1 MSVELNNLHTA
12 IWIYDIDHPAILWA
26 NKAGLK
32 LWHSDSL
39 EELLQRDLKTDQS
52 TAVKES
58 LLQYQKAFKQG
69 EVIQENWVFTPKG
82 IEVQAFCQFSGI
94 ELEDG
99 RMAMLVEATT
109 HNNSYT
115 ELGSTTILSTYSTS
129 GEFISGNPPFLK
141 VFGGPPKS
149 LNQLIHEAS
158 LLTRLLQSLSKEQTF
173 EEDVLIDTLSGR
185 VWFRLMA
192 DKSFH
197 DSKPT
202 ILLHLYNIHER
213 KTLEESFRKQAWT
226 DPLTGLLNRRGL
238 STNLEQ
244 NILQQQAFTLFYIDL
259 DGFKMVNDSLGH
271 GLGDDVLIEVCN
283 RLQQECLPSEILC
296 RFGGDEFILITYPE
310 ESNESTAER
319 CSKLLKSLSE
329 TYKTLEG
336 RSLALSASI
345 GISDYPKD
353 GESMDRII
361 TCADAAMYHAKKTGK
376 KRWVEYQKDME
387 LILKRSSLLAQKLA
401 TMNKDDE
408 LNLYYQ
414 PIMDVTSNKIISFEA
429 LIRWH
434 DDEIGSV
441 SPEEIIQIAEKIG
454 LICSIEDWVL
464 NRSLKSLKILRKLTD
479 PNITMSVNI
488 SGLHFSKENFEEN
501 ILQILRAN
509 NLEVK
514 DLTIELTESILLTDI
529 SSAKKALD
537 GSKIRLSIDDFGTGY
552 SSLAYLHNIPASTV
566 KVDKSFLDNMFLD
579 NMELNTVTLEC
590 IHRLVN
596 ALNMDSL
603 IEGIETEEQAEVL
616 KSLGYY
622 LQQGYLHGRPQPIE
636 YYIESAIVN
645 GLM

>member
-1 MSVELNNLHTA
+1 MPIELNNLHTA
-12 IWIYDIDHPAILWA
+12 IWIYDIDDPAILWA
-26 NKAGLK
+26 NPAALK
-32 LWHSDSL
+32 LWNSDSL
-39 EELLQRDLKTDQS
+39 EELLQRDFKKDQS
-52 TAVKES
+52 AAVKES
-58 LLQYQKAFKQG
+58 LFQYQKAFKQG

-115 ELGSTTILSTYSTS
+115 QLGSTTILSTYSIL

-141 VFGGPPKS
+141 VFGDPPKN
-149 LNQLIHEAS
+149 LNQLIQETS
-158 LLTRLLQSLSKEQTF
+158 LLTKLTNSLSKEQTF
-173 EEDVLIDTLSGR
+173 EEDILITTLSGR
-185 VWFRLMA
+185 VWFRLIA

-197 DSKPT
+197 DGQPT
-202 ILLHLYNIHER
+202 ILLHLYDIHER
-213 KTLEESFRKQAWT
+213 KTIEESFRKQAWT

-238 STNLEQ
+238 STNVAR
-244 NILQQQAFTLFYIDL
+244 NIVNQQAFTLFYIDL
-259 DGFKMVNDSLGH
+259 DGFKMINDSLGH
-271 GLGDDVLIEVCN
+271 GLGDDVLIEVCS
-283 RLQQECLPSEILC
+283 RLQLQCQPPEILC
-296 RFGGDEFILITYPE
+296 RFGGDEFILITYQDNSDE
-310 ESNESTAER
+310 KTADR
-319 CSKLLKSLSE
+319 CSELLTSLSK

-345 GISDYPKD
+345 GISHYPKD
-353 GESMDRII
+353 GESMDRLI

-376 KRWVEYQKDME
+376 KRWVQYQKDME

-408 LNLYYQ
+408 LNLHYQ
-414 PIMDVTSNKIISFEA
+414 PIVNVITNKIISFEA

-434 DDEIGSV
+434 DDEVGPV
-441 SPEEIIQIAEKIG
+441 SPEEIIQIAEKTG
-454 LICSIEDWVL
+454 LICSIENWVL
-464 NRSLKSLKILRKLTD
+464 NRSLKSLKILRRLTD
-479 PNITMSVNI
+479 PNVTMSVNI
-488 SGLHFSKENFEEN
+488 SGLHFSKENFEDN
-501 ILQILRAN
+501 ILDILSVN
-509 NLEVK
+509 HLDGK
-514 DLTIELTESILLTDI
+514 DLTIELTESVLLTDI

-537 GSKIRLSIDDFGTGY
+537 GSKLRLSIDDFGTGY